1 MDFKQTAGRYRS
13 FQYFL
18 PWRPVERAKIQ
29 VVLEAARLTSRAV
42 NVAFGKAIV
51 AYPGTMTPAERD
63 ALKTPLSAALFEVA
77 PVVVF
82 WYFDMDARRRAIE
95 EKKWPTVAS
104 GALVDVGAIG
114 PPHGWS
120 DRYVQ
125 EVVLPEV
132 LMPGLE
138 AGIQRG
144 GNPDAG
150 LAMAQGLLAAY
161 DEGLAACLA
170 PFNESGA
177 REVLRAPETWEP
189 VSAMFIGYPGESWAA
204 AGQEPRLPF
213 EEMFF
218 EQGLDRPFQRD
229 PAVVASLRA
238 EGLIQDDRPPAW
250 RSSEVQALS
259 RMLERQLRSGTDP
272 EGRQS

>member
-1 MDFKQTAGRYRS
+1 MKAPPSAG
-13 FQYFL
+13 
-18 PWRPVERAKIQ
+18 
-29 VVLEAARLTSRAV
+29 
-42 NVAFGKAIV
+42 
-51 AYPGTMTPAERD
+51 
-63 ALKTPLSAALFEVA
+63 LFDVA
-77 PVVVF
+77 PVVIF
-82 WYFDMDARRRAIE
+82 WYLDMDARRKAIE

-120 DRYVQ
+120 HRYVQ

-161 DEGLAACLA
+161 DEGLAACLG
-170 PFNESGA
+170 PFNEAGA
-177 REVLRAPETWEP
+177 KDALRVPDTWEP

-204 AGQEPRLPF
+204 AGQEPRRCF
-213 EEMFF
+213 EETFF
-218 EQGLDRPFQRD
+218 EQCLDRPFRRD
-229 PAVVASLRA
+229 AAVVERLRE
-238 EGLIQDDRPPAW
+238 EGLIQDENPPPW
-250 RSSEVQALS
+250 RSSEVKALS
-259 RMLERQLRSGTDP
+259 RMLKRYLHDAGAPAEDP
-272 EGRQS
+272 S

>member
-1 MDFKQTAGRYRS
+1 MDFYQTAGRYRS

-18 PWRPVERAKIQ
+18 PWRPVERAKVQ
-29 VVLEAARLTSRAV
+29 VILEAARLASRAV
-42 NVAFGKAIV
+42 NVAFAKAVV
-51 AYPGTMTPAERD
+51 AYPGELSQRERD
-63 ALKTPLSAALFEVA
+63 TLKTPISGALLDVA
-77 PVVVF
+77 PVAIF
-82 WYFDMDARRRAIE
+82 WYLDMDARRRAIE

-120 DRYVQ
+120 HRYVQ

-150 LAMAQGLLAAY
+150 LAMAQGLLTAY

-170 PFNESGA
+170 PFDEEGA
-177 REVLRAPETWEP
+177 RKVLGVPETWEP
-189 VSAMFIGYPGESWAA
+189 VTAMFVGYPGESWAA
-204 AGQEPRLPF
+204 AGQEPRRCF
-213 EEMFF
+213 EDVFF
-218 EQGLDRPFQRD
+218 DQCLDRPFQRD
-229 PAVVASLRA
+229 PAVVEDLRGA
-238 EGLIQDDRPPAW
+238 GLIQDETPPAW
-250 RSSEVQALS
+250 RAQEVKALS
-259 RMLERQLRSGTDP
+259 RMLARYLGSAGQED
-272 EGRQS
+272 GR